1 MIFSRKYLRKSASLL
16 AGLIALTTPLHSAP
30 EDSNFRPLSQLQAA
44 LDTGEPVASQDL
56 FRQIEERIR
65 LEKLPNGLEIIM
77 LDQELAP
84 VSALYIKI
92 LAGGAD
98 ETVETAGIAHMLE
111 HMLFKGTARIGT
123 RNYDGEKKYLELIQ
137 TWSRDL
143 DEWRRKLEEARAS
156 GDEQAIKEAESK
168 VELWKFRLQLAIKEA
183 ARFRIP
189 EEDSLL
195 YSRHGQRGYNA
206 YTSRDL
212 TNYQIQ
218 LPSNRI
224 EVWAAIESDRLKNSV
239 FREFY
244 TERDV
249 VAEERRMRV
258 ENVASSKLME
268 DFLMEIY
275 GDHPYGK
282 PLIGPMKSI
291 EYFNKADAIKFYE
304 RYYSPNNAVIAVTG
318 DFDPEFALKVIQKH
332 FGSWKTGP
340 VLERPKPQEPPK
352 RQITVELE
360 EKGSPVL
367 YMAWFKP
374 ALLHPDSLKLEV
386 LGSILSDGQE
396 SILVQKL
403 IREKKLATSIR
414 IYTGFPGERF
424 TNLFFV
430 SAVPAPDVDYATLEK
445 AILEEIENVKKEGI
459 SQEHLKKVQK
469 KALSDFAFGL
479 RSPSRLADLLSYY
492 QIMTGD
498 YRTLFRTYEQLET
511 IQVSQI
517 QEAARQYLKP
527 EWTMKARLI
536 PKK

>member
-1 MIFSRKYLRKSASLL
+1 MIFSRNSLRRFAFVIVPLISLVL
-16 AGLIALTTPLHSAP
+16 PLYSAP
-30 EDSNFRPLSQLQAA
+30 ENSSTRPRANLLAA
-44 LDTGEPVASQDL
+44 LDSGQPVASQDL
-56 FRQIEERIR
+56 FREIEKRVR
-65 LEKLPNGLEIIM
+65 LEKLPNGLEVIM

-111 HMLFKGTARIGT
+111 HMLFKGTRQIGT
-123 RNYDGEKKYLELIQ
+123 RNYDAEQKYLELIQ

-143 DEWRRKLEEARAS
+143 DKWRIKLEQAQAN
-156 GDEQAIKEAESK
+156 GDKDAIKEAQSK

-183 ARFRIP
+183 SRFRIP
-189 EEDSLL
+189 EEHSLL

-268 DFLMEIY
+268 NFLMEIY
-275 GDHPYGK
+275 GNHPYGK

-291 EYFNKADAIKFYE
+291 EYFNKADAIQFYE
-304 RYYSPNNAVIAVTG
+304 KYYSPNNAVIAVTG
-318 DFDPEFALKVIQKH
+318 DFDPDFAMQVIQKH

-340 VLERPKPQEPPK
+340 VIERPSPQEPQK
-352 RQITVELE
+352 RQVTVELE

-374 ALLHPDSLKLEV
+374 ALLNPDSLKLEV

-424 TNLFFV
+424 TNLFFI
-430 SAVPAPDVDYATLEK
+430 SAVPAPDVDYTTLEN
-445 AILEEIENVKKEGI
+445 AILEEIEKIKTEGI
-459 SQEHLKKVQK
+459 SKEHLKKVQK

-479 RSPSRLADLLSYY
+479 RSPARLADLLSYY

-498 YRTLFRTYEQLET
+498 YRTLFRSYEQLES
-511 IQVSQI
+511 IQVSEI
-517 QEAARQYLKP
+517 QKAARDYLKP

-536 PKK
+536 SKK

>member
-1 MIFSRKYLRKSASLL
+1 MLNNLEAR
-16 AGLIALTTPLHSAP
+16 GPLY
-30 EDSNFRPLSQLQAA
+30 AA
-44 LDTGEPVASQDL
+44 LDNSASSDGSDL
-56 FRQIEERIR
+56 FDSIEKKIR
-65 LEKLPNGLEIIM
+65 LYTLNNGLQIIM

-92 LAGGAD
+92 LAGGSD

-111 HMLFKGTARIGT
+111 HMLFKGTEKIGT
-123 RNYDGEKKYLELIQ
+123 RDYDAEKKYLELIQ
-137 TWSRDL
+137 SWSRHL
-143 DEWRRKLEEARAS
+143 DRWRKKLEDAKAS
-156 GDEQAIKEAESK
+156 GDDQRIKEAESK
-168 VELWKFRLQLAIKEA
+168 VQLWKYRLQLATKEA

-258 ENVASSKLME
+258 ENKASSKLME
-268 DFLMEIY
+268 NFLMEIY
-275 GDHPYGK
+275 GNHPYGK

-291 EYFNKADAIKFYE
+291 EYFNKKDAMDFYHK
-304 RYYSPNNAVIAVTG
+304 YYSPNNAVIAITG
-318 DFDPEFALKVIQKH
+318 DFDPDFVLKVVKKH
-332 FGSWKTGP
+332 FGSWKQGGII
-340 VLERPKPQEPPK
+340 ERPNPEEP
-352 RQITVELE
+352 RRRAVTVDLK
-360 EKGSPVL
+360 EKGSPVMYL
-367 YMAWFKP
+367 AWFKP
-374 ALLHPDSLKLEV
+374 ALMHPDNIRLEV
-386 LGSILSDGQE
+386 LASILADGQE

-403 IREKKLATSIR
+403 VQEKKLATSIR

-424 TNLFFV
+424 TNLFFI
-430 SAVPAPDVDYATLEK
+430 SAIPAPDVDYDTLEK
-445 AILEEIENVKKEGI
+445 AIQEELQQIRENGV
-459 SQEHLKKVQK
+459 SQQHLQKVQK

-479 RSPSRLADLLSYY
+479 RSPSQLADLLSYY

-498 YRTLFRTYEQLET
+498 YKSLFRSYE
-511 IQVSQI
+511 
-517 QEAARQYLKP
+517 
-527 EWTMKARLI
+527 TMKELT
-536 PKK
+536 

>member
-1 MIFSRKYLRKSASLL
+1 MSLTGNPPSHSKNLSILFTIIVLLTSFSGLAAIPIENLQASLDTSET
-16 AGLIALTTPLHSAP
+16 AEAP
-30 EDSNFRPLSQLQAA
+30 
-44 LDTGEPVASQDL
+44 QDL
-56 FRQIEERIR
+56 FKQIENRIR
-65 LEKLPNGLEIIM
+65 LEKLPNGLQIIM

-98 ETVETAGIAHMLE
+98 ETLETAGIAHMLE
-111 HMLFKGTARIGT
+111 HMLFKGTERIGT
-123 RNYDGEKKYLELIQ
+123 RNYQSEQKYLELIQ

-143 DEWRRKLEEARAS
+143 DEWRKKLEQARARN
-156 GDEQAIKEAESK
+156 DDDAIKEAESK
-168 VELWKFRLQLAIKEA
+168 VKLWKFRLQLAIKEA
-183 ARFRIP
+183 SRFRIP
-189 EEDSLL
+189 EEDSML

-224 EVWAAIESDRLKNSV
+224 EVWAAIEADRLKNSV

-268 DFLMEIY
+268 NFLMEVY

-282 PLIGPMKSI
+282 PLIGPMSSI
-291 EYFNKADAIKFYE
+291 EYFNKADAIQFYE
-304 RYYSPNNAVIAVTG
+304 KYYTPNNAVIAVTG
-318 DFDPEFALKVIQKH
+318 DFDPDFAMQIIRKH
-332 FGSWKTGP
+332 FGSWNTGP
-340 VLERPKPQEPPK
+340 VIERPAPVDPP
-352 RQITVELE
+352 RRNVTVELK

-386 LGSILSDGQE
+386 LGSILADGQE

-424 TNLFFV
+424 TNLFFI
-430 SAVPAPDVDYATLEK
+430 SAVPAPDVDYATLEQ
-445 AILEEIENVKKEGI
+445 AILDEIEVVKTEGI

-479 RSPSRLADLLSYY
+479 RSPARLADLLSYY

-498 YRTLFRTYEQLET
+498 YRTLFRSYEQLET

-517 QEAARQYLKP
+517 QQAARQYLKP
-527 EWTMKARLI
+527 EWTMKARLM
-536 PKK
+536 PEK

>member
-1 MIFSRKYLRKSASLL
+1 MPLTRICQLPQALFLTCLFASASLSG
-16 AGLIALTTPLHSAP
+16 APLP
-30 EDSNFRPLSQLQAA
+30 GLQAA
-44 LDTGEPVASQDL
+44 LDTGTPSEAPQDL
-56 FRQIEERIR
+56 FKQIENKI
-65 LEKLPNGLEIIM
+65 KLQKLSNGLEVIM

-98 ETVETAGIAHMLE
+98 ETQRTAGIAHMLE
-111 HMLFKGTARIGT
+111 HMLFKGTEKIGT
-123 RNYDGEKKYLELIQ
+123 RNYEAEKKYLELIQ
-137 TWSRDL
+137 IWSRDL
-143 DEWRRKLEEARAS
+143 DHWRMELEKAREAQDAS
-156 GDEQAIKEAESK
+156 AIKEAESK
-168 VELWKFRLQLAIKEA
+168 VNLWKFRLQLAMKEA

-195 YSRHGQRGYNA
+195 YSKHGQRGYNA

-249 VAEERRMRV
+249 VTEERRMRV

-268 DFLMEIY
+268 NFLIEIY

-291 EYFNKADAIKFYE
+291 EYFNKEDAVDFYKK
-304 RYYSPNNAVIAVTG
+304 YYSPNNAVIAVTG
-318 DFDPEFALKVIQKH
+318 DFDPEFAMQVIEKH
-332 FGSWKTGP
+332 FGSWKSGP
-340 VLERPKPQEPPK
+340 VIERPDPEEPARRK
-352 RQITVELE
+352 VSIELK
-360 EKGSPVL
+360 EKGSPVM

-386 LGSILSDGQE
+386 LGSILADGQE

-424 TNLFFV
+424 TNLFFI
-430 SAVPAPDVDYATLEK
+430 SAVPAPDVKYDTLET
-445 AILEEIENVKKEGI
+445 AILEEIENVKHKGI
-459 SQEHLKKVQK
+459 SEKHLKKVQK

-479 RSPSRLADLLSYY
+479 RSPAKLADLLSYY

-498 YRTLFRTYEQLET
+498 YRTLFRSYEQLEN
-511 IQVSQI
+511 IQVAEV

-527 EWTMKARLI
+527 EWIMKARLI
-536 PKK
+536 GED